1 MPGAYDQKSIQA
13 HFTQTNARLR
23 AIESTLADI
32 CSNLNIPYEAPTA
45 EVPDEVVKLA
55 ESGDTLG
62 AMKKYRELTGADSER
77 ATEVVQG
84 L

>member
-32 CSNLNIPYEAPTA
+32 CSKLDIPYEAPTA

-62 AMKKYRELTGADSER
+62 AMKKYRELTGADGDR
-77 ATEVVQG
+77 AMEVVQG